1 MITILLASN
10 NANKL
15 REFREILES
24 DEIHIMSMKEA
35 GIVSD
40 PEETGTTFK
49 ENSFIKAR
57 SACALSGM
65 AAIADDSGITVDALG
80 GAPGVYSA
88 RFGGLSDEAAQRRL
102 LLEKMEGVTDR
113 GAAFV
118 ASIACVFP
126 NGDELWAQDECRG
139 TLTHEDRGSG
149 GFGYDPLFLPVGF
162 DKTTAEMTPDEKNA
176 ISHRG
181 KALRRFKV
189 MLDEYMSR
197 EK

>member
-1 MITILLASN
+1 MITFLLASN

-24 DEIHIMSMKEA
+24 DEIHIMSLKEA
-35 GIVSD
+35 GVVSD
-40 PEETGTTFK
+40 PEEDGTTFK

-57 SACALSGM
+57 SACRISGLP
-65 AAIADDSGITVDALG
+65 AIADDSGITVDALG

-88 RFGGLSDEAAQRRL
+88 RFGGLDDEAAQRRL
-102 LLEKMEGVTDR
+102 LLEKMQGVTDR

-126 NGDELWAQDECRG
+126 NGDELWAEDECRG
-139 TLTHEDRGSG
+139 ELTHADRGTG
-149 GFGYDPLFLPVGF
+149 GFGYDPIFQPVGYTL
-162 DKTTAEMTPDEKNA
+162 TTAEMTPDEKNA

-181 KALRRFKV
+181 KALRRFKI